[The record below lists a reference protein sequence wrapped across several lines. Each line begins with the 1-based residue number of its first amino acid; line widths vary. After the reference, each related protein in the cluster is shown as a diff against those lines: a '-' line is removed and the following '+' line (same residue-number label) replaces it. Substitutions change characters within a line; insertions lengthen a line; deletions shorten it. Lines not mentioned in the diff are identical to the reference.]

1 MPKSSSSK
9 HRLSPEG
16 IAALA
21 ALSEAKGWNAQ
32 DPRWCQA
39 AEGISASTLK
49 RVRSGKGGASLHS
62 IRAVCRAVGMSD
74 AEIDRYTVGPPYD
87 PPESDPSD
95 EDEDDDRWVGRQE
108 IWQSLCRSIE
118 HGTRSIAIAGMT
130 GIGKTALAER
140 LLRQYQDRF
149 ESAIYLKLEAQDP
162 NALSFLSIASHIFAQ
177 DKPIL
182 PAERRNDSEFL
193 SDFVA
198 FLRDRKFLLLFDALE
213 VVLAGNPKE
222 GWNEFRDPLWAEF
235 FARWFALPGSA
246 TQIVITTQDLPGQLM
261 AIADRTP
268 HAWSHIALNGFTP
281 AERREFWAKSGL
293 EIPDDLARSYLDRI
307 GNAFEGHPLALTLIA
322 HEIAETPFFGNI
334 AAYWSRC
341 GRDIEEIEA
350 VQQESDRYGPR
361 DRANLAYSTQRLR
374 KALRYQIERVF
385 RRLYGDFPDA
395 YILLCFGAVFR
406 HATEE
411 ELWIGLLVER
421 GYDEE
426 DARLALDVLHD
437 RYLVEAAPDGN
448 AACLKL
454 RLHNLIRSVALK
466 HLRSMPPPT

>member
-1 MPKSSSSK
+1 MPKTSSSK
-9 HRLSPEG
+9 LRLSPEG
-16 IAALA
+16 IAALE

-49 RVRSGKGGASLHS
+49 RVRYGKGGTSLHS
-62 IRAVCRAVGMSD
+62 IRLVCRAVGMSD
-74 AEIDRYTVGPPYD
+74 AEIDRYLITTPNEPPH
-87 PPESDPSD
+87 SDPSGD
-95 EDEDDDRWVGRQE
+95 DSDDRWVGRKE
-108 IWQSLCRSIE
+108 IWQSLCRKLE
-118 HGTRSIAIAGMT
+118 DGTRSIAIAGMT

-140 LLRQYQDRF
+140 LLQHYQDCF
-149 ESAIYLKLEAQDP
+149 ESAIYIKLEAQDP

-177 DKPIL
+177 HNPIL

-222 GWNEFRDPLWAEF
+222 GWNDFRDPQWVEF
-235 FARWFALPGSA
+235 FARWFALPTSA
-246 TQIVITTQDLPGQLM
+246 TQIVMTTQDLPGQLM

-268 HAWSHIALNGFTP
+268 DAWSCFALNGFTP
-281 AERREFWAKSGL
+281 AERNEFWRKSDL

-307 GNAFEGHPLALTLIA
+307 GNAFEGHPLALTPIA
-322 HEIAETPFFGNI
+322 CEIAEMPFFGNI

-350 VQQESDRYGPR
+350 VQQAGDRYGPH

-395 YILLCFGAVFR
+395 YILLCYGAVFR

-448 AACLKL
+448 ATCIKL